1 MRLLVPVCTVVTLA
15 VIGTGAA
22 RTAHQ
27 FSIQPRPADPLLL
40 SPNAAVAGAPARQPF
55 SLRLVD
61 AGGVGIP
68 LEAWGGD
75 YSHDRRIFRD
85 AIREAPPYLDA
96 AAFEDVESEWR
107 FYVDRML
114 EYGNN
119 VIAVPLFL
127 ELIDFDRTSSSD
139 SGSGSA
145 PIYDSESPFRARHA
159 AVRSGFGALF
169 EWTSGRGMR
178 VFLDTDMLTL
188 TPPLASRL
196 RALAPAANAV
206 GIDTSSPKVWQVYR
220 AGLEELFDT
229 LPAVE
234 GVVIRFGEGGALYNT
249 DGWPYRSEMAV
260 RDAVSLRA
268 MLRELLPLFEQR
280 NKTLV
285 LRSWTVGLGNQLG
298 RLHIDP
304 RVYETVLGEIDS
316 PALVVSTKFTA
327 GDFFSYLPLNPT
339 LASGRHRRIV
349 ELQAKPEF
357 EGFGAFPDFLGEEHA
372 RALRTLSSLN
382 PNIVGTYVFSQYGGP
397 LRAGPRMLYPF
408 HGFWLWTD
416 ANVFVASHLASDPAA
431 DVKELARQWA
441 AARFGGDPQLVDAVA
456 DVLTETREAVLKGF
470 YIRPFAEHVVR
481 IPGYELPPLMW
492 IFEWDMVG
500 GWNSLLSVVYRGSQ
514 GRVDEAIDEGYQA
527 AATVRRARER
537 LQSVFSS
544 ECADSR
550 AELCRQTLRSLEY
563 QETLFDVLAAW
574 RQAFLSYYRWLDTG
588 DRDAWS
594 GWQAGRT
601 RFTTAAAEHRRRFA
615 HDLEFPA
622 FDLESAENAVRG
634 ADRARWA
641 RYLALVVLICVT
653 TLLVL
658 GSPFGKRR
666 IPLPAGGW
674 LSGVTELTWTSAVT
688 PWRVG
693 RQHVDFGAAVTAA
706 VLALTLITLLIG
718 TLTGFAA
725 MSIIVSTPLVIGL
738 VATVFEGTATGV
750 ARREDRGRNL
760 VACAGPTIPGIALLF
775 VAIMYFGPVG
785 FWFAFWTEPYF
796 RVPVVAILMALP
808 CWIALGILGSPSRG
822 ERRRNFGSALAAAG
836 AGLVVLTML
845 LPDSMHALR
854 FLDRPLNIAPTT
866 TTMLF
871 ALRTYVGLNFN
882 IAGWSWIAGALLFAA
897 GQLLVRYSFHLKR
910 NPLILLNL

>member
-15 VIGTGAA
+15 VIGAAAA
-22 RTAHQ
+22 RTTPQ
-27 FSIQPRPADPLLL
+27 FSVQPRPPDPLLSSL
-40 SPNAAVAGAPARQPF
+40 STPVAGAPARQPF

-68 LEAWGGD
+68 LDAWGGD

-96 AAFEDVESEWR
+96 AAFEHVESEWR

-114 EYGNN
+114 EYGHNA
-119 VIAVPLFL
+119 IAVPLFL
-127 ELIDFDRTSSSD
+127 ELIDFNRASAAA
-139 SGSGSA
+139 SGNVSA
-145 PIYDSESPFRARHA
+145 PIYDAESPFRTRHA

-188 TPPLASRL
+188 TPPLAARL
-196 RALAPAANAV
+196 RALAPATNAA
-206 GIDTSSPKVWQVYR
+206 GIDTSSAKVWQVYR

-234 GVVIRFGEGGALYNT
+234 GVVIRFGEGGGLYNT
-249 DGWPYRSEMAV
+249 EGWPYRSEMAI

-268 MLRELLPLFEQR
+268 MLHELLPLFEQR

-304 RVYETVLGEIDS
+304 RVYETVRGEIDS

-382 PNIVGTYVFSQYGGP
+382 PNIVGTYVFTQYGGP

-431 DVKELARQWA
+431 DVKDLARQWA
-441 AARFGGDPQLVDAVA
+441 AARFGGDPRLVEAVA
-456 DVLTETREAVLKGF
+456 DVLTDTREAVLKGF

-527 AATVRRARER
+527 AATVRRSRER
-537 LQSVFSS
+537 LQSAFASG
-544 ECADSR
+544 CADSR
-550 AELCRQTLRSLEY
+550 AELCSQTLRSLEY

-588 DRDAWS
+588 DRTAWS

-615 HDLEFPA
+615 GDLEFPA
-622 FDLESAENAVRG
+622 FDLESAESAVSG
-634 ADRARWA
+634 ADQARWA
-641 RYLALVVLICVT
+641 RYLALTALICVT
-653 TLLVL
+653 TLLAL
-658 GSPFGKRR
+658 GSPVGKRR
-666 IPLPAGGW
+666 IPLPTRKW
-674 LSGVTELTWTSAVT
+674 LSGVAGLTWTSTVT
-688 PWRVG
+688 PWRLD
-693 RQHVDFGAAVTAA
+693 RRHVDFGAAVTVTVFA
-706 VLALTLITLLIG
+706 LALIALLMG
-718 TLTGFAA
+718 MLTGFAS
-725 MSIIVSTPLVIGL
+725 MSIIVSTPLVVGV
-738 VATVFEGTATGV
+738 VATVFEGTATGIV
-750 ARREDRGRNL
+750 RREGRGRNL
-760 VACAGPTIPGIALLF
+760 VACAGPAIPGIALLF

-785 FWFAFWTEPYF
+785 FWFGFWTEPYF
-796 RVPVVAILMALP
+796 RGTVVAILMALP
-808 CWIALGILGSPSRG
+808 CWIALGMIGSPSPG
-822 ERRRNFGSALAAAG
+822 ERRRNFGGALAAAG
-836 AGLVVLTML
+836 AGLVVLTIL
-845 LPDSMHALR
+845 LPDTTHALR

-866 TTMLF
+866 TTILF
-871 ALRTYVGLNFN
+871 ALRTYVGLNLN

-897 GQLLVRYSFHLKR
+897 GQVLVRHSFQLRRKTMS
-910 NPLILLNL
+910 I